1 MASRRNS
8 QFGHLGKFLSAV
20 VLGGFLIISTS
31 LGAQAIGTPPSPPT
45 SLSASVTGSTV
56 FVFWNNS
63 TDTNFD
69 TATITA
75 SPGGATCTGS
85 FSSCSFTNLTPGISY
100 TFTGVSNSSD
110 GSGPS
115 GPSSPSN
122 SVSFIGVPTPPLA
135 LTASEVNGQT
145 TVSWSAP
152 YSTGGT
158 PLLSYLVT
166 ASNGATCSV
175 AGTVTSCTFSGLTA
189 GSSYSFAATAT
200 NAQGSSVA
208 SNAVTFVVPLAN
220 TGATF
225 DTTLLLSISLFSL
238 GLLAFGLHKF
248 MHRLPITSHK

>member
-1 MASRRNS
+1 MATRRNS
-8 QFGHLGKFLSAV
+8 QFGHIGKLLSALL
-20 VLGGFLIISTS
+20 LGGFFILSTS
-31 LGAQAIGTPPSPPT
+31 LGAQAIGTPPSSPT
-45 SLSASVTGSTV
+45 SLSASVSGSTV
-56 FVFWNNS
+56 FVSWINS
-63 TDTNFD
+63 SDSNFD

-75 SPGGATCTGS
+75 SPGGASCTVS
-85 FSSCSFTNLTPGISY
+85 TFTCSFTNLIPGITY

-110 GSGPS
+110 GSGSS

-135 LTASEVNGQT
+135 LTASEANGQT

-189 GSSYSFAATAT
+189 GSSYSFTATAT
-200 NAQGSSVA
+200 NAQGSSAA
-208 SNAVTFVVPLAN
+208 SSSVTFVVPLAN
-220 TGATF
+220 TGAASG
-225 DTTLLLSISLFSL
+225 TTLLLSISLISL
-238 GLLAFGLHKF
+238 GLIAFGLRKILN
-248 MHRLPITSHK
+248 RLPITSHK